1 MAGSPSRCVPRHNE
15 QRGPEPE
22 FAIPWNPL
30 STTYLKKPRKLVGAA
45 SVSIS
50 VDFRGVAQRVGLE
63 WLWQPST
70 VDGTRIK
77 AVNNKD
83 RNFTRASLTQFI
95 KAADANSRTIFSAST
110 RATPPRAQQAARG
123 SRT

>member
-1 MAGSPSRCVPRHNE
+1 VVVMAGSPSRCVPRHNE

-50 VDFRGVAQRVGLE
+50 VDFRGVAQRGIGMAL
-63 WLWQPST
+63 
-70 VDGTRIK
+70 
-77 AVNNKD
+77 
-83 RNFTRASLTQFI
+83 
-95 KAADANSRTIFSAST
+95 AAPDSGWHADQGG
-110 RATPPRAQQAARG
+110 QQQE
-123 SRT
+123 S